1 MSEKKENKSRK
12 GLAKELTKTLLE
24 LDQMVEME
32 RVIKD
37 NQIIF
42 KVKDK
47 KYKVRRPNYEEQL
60 ELEKFRREKYFGF
73 LNDPNT
79 LFRKQLIKK
88 LKEKGVDIEKME
100 ENMIQLEAKK
110 EPIQFR
116 LAKTANKIDVA
127 KLKSEISKII
137 LEQSTI
143 SVEITDLL
151 SYSIEAQLTN
161 EANSYYTYLV
171 LEKEVS
177 KNKFVRVF
185 KTYED
190 FLKSIEVDLIN
201 RAFYGANRLIY
212 QQPNFIGKEDGKD
225 NS

>member
-1 MSEKKENKSRK
+1 MSEKKVKKNKK
-12 GLAKELTKTLLE
+12 ELAKELAKTIGELE
-24 LDQMVEME
+24 QMEEME

-37 NQIIF
+37 NKIEF
-42 KVKDK
+42 KIKAQL
-47 KYKVRRPNYEEQL
+47 YRVRLSNYEEQL

-79 LFRKQLIKK
+79 LFRKQLIEK
-88 LKEKGVDIEKME
+88 LKAKDVDIEKME

-110 EPIQFR
+110 ENMQFK
-116 LAKTANKIDVA
+116 LATKSNKMDVD

-177 KNKFVRVF
+177 KDKFVRVF

-190 FLKSIEVDLIN
+190 FLKSTEMDLVN
-201 RAFYGANRLIY
+201 RAFYSANRLIY
-212 QQPNFIGKEDGKD
+212 QQPNIIGKDDGKN